1 MKTMILAVMMILS
14 AVFSYAQDGYL
25 LTKEGS
31 SYICEGSKPCKI
43 DEKTTFGS
51 AALWAIEKSSNVVE
65 NTLKCDAKKLS
76 LSVNCNIA
84 EDENS
89 DKVYTFQLN
98 IAVNKGKIEFLVKDI
113 KCAPKGVLAVFKT
126 VSLDKLNLEKK
137 PQNREYVDKFSV
149 LCSRFMQ
156 QTMQEILASNVDLS
170 HWEAIVEGRV
180 VKGMNTNE
188 VILAKGKPL
197 TITENS
203 QRIMWSYESGAI
215 VMIEN
220 GIVSGVLN

>member
-1 MKTMILAVMMILS
+1 MKTMILAAMMILS
-14 AVFSYAQDGYL
+14 AAFAYAQDDYS

-31 SYICEGSKPCKI
+31 SYICKGAKLCKT

-51 AALWAIEKSSNVVE
+51 AALWAIEKSNNIVE

-76 LSVNCNIA
+76 LSVSCNIA
-84 EDENS
+84 ENENS

-98 IAVNKGKIEFLVKDI
+98 IAVNKGKIEFLIRDI
-113 KCAPKGVLAVFKT
+113 KCTPKGVLAVFKT

-137 PQNREYVDKFSV
+137 PQNKEYVDKFSV
-149 LCSRFMQ
+149 LCNHFMQ
-156 QTMQEILASNVDLS
+156 QTMQEILDSKVDLS
-170 HWEAIVEGRV
+170 HWEAIVAGQV

-203 QRIMWSYESGAI
+203 QRIMWSYDSGAI

-220 GIVSGVLN
+220 GIVSGVIN

>member
-1 MKTMILAVMMILS
+1 MKTVILAVMMILT
-14 AVFSYAQDGYL
+14 ATFAYAQDGYS

-31 SYICEGSKPCKI
+31 SYVCKGAKPCKI

-51 AALWAIEKSSNVVE
+51 AALWAIEKSSNIVE

-76 LSVNCNIA
+76 LSVSCNIA

-98 IAVNKGKIEFLVKDI
+98 IAVNKGKIEFLIKDI

-126 VSLDKLNLEKK
+126 ISFDKLNLEKK
-137 PQNREYVDKFSV
+137 PQNKEYIDKFSV
-149 LCSRFMQ
+149 LCSHFMQ
-156 QTMQEILASNVDLS
+156 QTIQEILDSKVDLS
-170 HWEAIVEGRV
+170 HWEAIIEGQV

-197 TITENS
+197 TVTENS

-220 GIVSGVLN
+220 GIVSGVIN

>member
-1 MKTMILAVMMILS
+1 MKTVILAVMMILT
-14 AVFSYAQDGYL
+14 ATFAYAQDGYS

-31 SYICEGSKPCKI
+31 SYVCKGAKPCKI

-51 AALWAIEKSSNVVE
+51 AALWAIEKSSNIVE

-76 LSVNCNIA
+76 LSVSCNIA

-98 IAVNKGKIEFLVKDI
+98 IAVNKGKIEFLIKDI

-126 VSLDKLNLEKK
+126 ISFDKLNLEKK
-137 PQNREYVDKFSV
+137 PQNKEYIDKFSV
-149 LCSRFMQ
+149 LCSHFMQ
-156 QTMQEILASNVDLS
+156 QTIQEILDSKVDLS
-170 HWEAIVEGRV
+170 HWEAIIEGQV

-197 TITENS
+197 TVTENS
-203 QRIMWSYESGAI
+203 QRIMWSYESGTI

-220 GIVSGVLN
+220 GIVSGVIN

>member
-1 MKTMILAVMMILS
+1 MKTVILAVMMILT
-14 AVFSYAQDGYL
+14 ATFAYAQDGYS

-31 SYICEGSKPCKI
+31 SYVCKGAKPCKI

-51 AALWAIEKSSNVVE
+51 AALWAIEKSSNIVE

-76 LSVNCNIA
+76 LSVSCNIA

-98 IAVNKGKIEFLVKDI
+98 IAVNKGKIEFLIKDI

-126 VSLDKLNLEKK
+126 ISFDKLNLEKK
-137 PQNREYVDKFSV
+137 PQNKEYIDKFSV
-149 LCSRFMQ
+149 LCSHFMQ
-156 QTMQEILASNVDLS
+156 QTIQEILDSKVELS
-170 HWEAIVEGRV
+170 HWEAIVAGQV
-180 VKGMNTNE
+180 VKGMNPNE

-203 QRIMWSYESGAI
+203 QRIMWSYDSGTI

-220 GIVSGVLN
+220 GIVSGVIN